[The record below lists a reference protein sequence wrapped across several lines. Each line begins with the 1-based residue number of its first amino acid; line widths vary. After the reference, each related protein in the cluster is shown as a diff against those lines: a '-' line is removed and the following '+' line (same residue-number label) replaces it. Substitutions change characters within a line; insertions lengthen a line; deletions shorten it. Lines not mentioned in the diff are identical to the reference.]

1 MENDRLRPGSRWQR
15 GRSRVASPAMKIGLV
30 GLPGSGKSTVFAALT
45 GLAVETGYG
54 ASNKQN
60 IGTVKVPDP
69 RVDAL
74 AGLFHPKKTTYAEIV
89 FTDLGGGGQGAR
101 IDRAT
106 LNAMREVDALCQV
119 VRAFPDAA
127 GDAPAPLGEIVE
139 LDTEAILADLEIVE
153 RRAQRLAKD
162 RSNPREL
169 AVLERIQAHLEAEQS
184 VRSLALDDG
193 ELKLISG
200 YRFLSQKP
208 LLLVLNVP
216 EDQVTAPPPADVA
229 QAARDRG
236 LGLVVLAAQIE
247 MDIAQMP
254 ADEQPTFLESLGLTE
269 PAKNRFVRAAYEL
282 LDLVSMLTAGPD
294 ECRAWP
300 VPRNSKAPRAAGKI
314 HSDIERGFIRAEVVP
329 WQALIELGSEA
340 KCREAGKLGVEGKEY
355 VIQDGDVVHFRF
367 NV

>member
-1 MENDRLRPGSRWQR
+1 
-15 GRSRVASPAMKIGLV
+15 MKIGLV
-30 GLPGSGKSTVFAALT
+30 GLPGAGKSTVFNALT
-45 GLAVETGYG
+45 GMSVETGYG

-74 AGLFHPKKTTYAEIV
+74 AKLYSPKKTTYAEIV
-89 FTDLGGGGQGAR
+89 FTDLGGGGGTG

-119 VRAFPDAA
+119 VRAFPDP
-127 GDAPAPLGEIVE
+127 GGKAPDPLGEIVE
-139 LDTEAILADLEIVE
+139 LETEAILADLEIAE
-153 RRAQRLAKD
+153 RRVQRLTKD

-169 AVLERIQAHLEAEQS
+169 AVLEKVQAHLESEKL
-184 VRSLALDDG
+184 VRTLGLDDA
-193 ELKLISG
+193 ELKLLSG
-200 YRFLSQKP
+200 YRFLTQKP
-208 LLLVLNVP
+208 LLLVLNVT
-216 EDQVTAPPPADVA
+216 EDKLTQPPPADIEKAA
-229 QAARDRG
+229 QERG

-254 ADEQPTFLESLGLTE
+254 DEEQPTFIESLGITE
-269 PAKNRFVRAAYEL
+269 PAKNRFVRAAYQL
-282 LDLVSMLTAGPD
+282 LDLISMLTAGPD

-300 VPRNSKAPRAAGKI
+300 VPRGAKAPRAAGKI

-329 WQALIELGSEA
+329 WQDLVTLGSEA
-340 KCREAGKLGVEGKEY
+340 KCREAGKLRVEGKEY
-355 VIQDGDVVHFRF
+355 VMQDGDVVHFRF